1 MAMPTKYK
9 VFVSRTDIPPKAIE
23 LLETKCDVT
32 SVPCTPT
39 NWLELWGKYVH
50 GMEALFIQH
59 FEKINVKTL
68 DMVGSRLRVVATM
81 SVHHGNIDLEECR
94 RRGIHVGNT
103 PHVQN
108 DAVAEV
114 ALALTIMASR
124 RIAEGFD
131 AIRAGNW
138 TPTINLSWMVGPEL
152 VGKVAGVI
160 GLGDIGMEIVN
171 RLRAFKVRSF
181 LYHNRRPKLDP
192 LPHDIQYTT
201 LKHLLCNS
209 DIVIVC
215 CPLNADSQQ
224 MFNEK
229 TFHLMKHT
237 AVFVSISRREVV
249 NEEALCNAL
258 KSGVIASAA
267 LDAAGD
273 TPMAKDNPLLKLPNC
288 IITPN
293 MASDGKDAKVKT
305 AVMCAENILA
315 ALEDK
320 YHAAASLLC

>member
-1 MAMPTKYK
+1 MATSSKYK
-9 VFVSRTDIPPKAIE
+9 VFVSRTDIPAKAIE
-23 LLETKCDVT
+23 LLETKCVVT
-32 SVPCTPT
+32 SAPCTPT
-39 NWLELWGKYVH
+39 NWLELWDKYVH
-50 GMEALFIQH
+50 GMDALFIQPY
-59 FEKINVKTL
+59 EKINVKTL

-103 PHVQN
+103 SHVQS

-138 TPTINLSWMVGPEL
+138 TPTTNLSWLVGPEL
-152 VGKVAGVI
+152 VGKVVGII
-160 GLGDIGMEIVN
+160 GLGDIA
-171 RLRAFKVRSF
+171 LT
-181 LYHNRRPKLDP
+181 
-192 LPHDIQYTT
+192 HDIQYTT

-215 CPLNADSQQ
+215 CPLNEESQQ
-224 MFNEK
+224 MFNDK

-237 AVFVSISRREVV
+237 AVFVNISRREVV

-267 LDAAGD
+267 LDAEGD
-273 TPMAKDNPLLKLPNC
+273 TPMAKDNPLLKLSNC
-288 IITPN
+288 IVTPN
-293 MASDGKDAKVKT
+293 MASDGRDAKVKT
-305 AVMCAENILA
+305 ALVCAENILA

-320 YHAAASLLC
+320 YHAAANLLC

>member
-1 MAMPTKYK
+1 MATSSKYK

-23 LLETKCDVT
+23 LLETKCVVT
-32 SVPCTPT
+32 SAPCTPT

-50 GMEALFIQH
+50 GMDALFIQPY
-59 FEKINVKTL
+59 EKINVKTL

-103 PHVQN
+103 SHVQN

-138 TPTINLSWMVGPEL
+138 TPTTNLSWLVGPEL
-152 VGKVAGVI
+152 VGKIVGVI

-181 LYHNRRPKLDP
+181 LYHNRRPRMDP
-192 LPHDIQYTT
+192 LTHDIQYTT

-215 CPLNADSQQ
+215 CPLNEESQQ
-224 MFNEK
+224 MFNDK

-267 LDAAGD
+267 LDAEGD
-273 TPMAKDNPLLKLPNC
+273 TPMAKDNPLLKLSNC
-288 IITPN
+288 IVTPN
-293 MASDGKDAKVKT
+293 MASDGRDSKVKT
-305 AVMCAENILA
+305 ALVCAENILA

-320 YHAAASLLC
+320 YHAAANLLC